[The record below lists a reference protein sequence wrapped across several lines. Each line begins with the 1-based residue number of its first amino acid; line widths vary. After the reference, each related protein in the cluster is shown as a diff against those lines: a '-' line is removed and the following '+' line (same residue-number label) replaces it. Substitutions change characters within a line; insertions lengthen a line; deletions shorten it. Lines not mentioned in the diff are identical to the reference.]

1 MERMKK
7 FQYKPLPVRRT
18 YIPKANGKLR
28 PLGIPAYEDRLVQG
42 VMANA
47 LNEVYEP
54 RFLNC
59 SYGFRPGRSAHDVV
73 RYINQTIMIHK
84 VNYVLDADI
93 KGFFDN
99 VDHEWLMK
107 FLAHDIQDKN
117 FMRYIKRFLIAGIM
131 EGTELK
137 DSDRGTPQGGL
148 ISPVLANVYLHYE
161 YLPDDETFSM
171 PALFLASIIFHV
183 GTDKNPSVTEM
194 LQQIEARLENY
205 PRYQELTKKA
215 ERIFDLNDPAELEI
229 FITLKQLIKIQYL
242 RPEVTPEA
250 YERMVRFTESSIA
263 EDKLDLVNKLIQIGR
278 KNMSREDL
286 DAIVAFINK
295 DKQRKNS

>member
-1 MERMKK
+1 MAQEAKGIRYQSEHFATVQGLMHSVNEQSLMAEHRKQNGKKAAGIDGVSKVQYDENAKENIQRLVERMKK

-99 VDHEWLMK
+99 LNHDWIMK
-107 FLAHDIQDKN
+107 FISSRITDNSVLRLVEK
-117 FMRYIKRFLIAGIM
+117 MLKAGI
-131 EGTELK
+131 LK
-137 DSDRGTPQGGL
+137 NGEFY
-148 ISPVLANVYLHYE
+148 VYSSN
-161 YLPDDETFSM
+161 LPDERL
-171 PALFLASIIFHV
+171 LFW
-183 GTDKNPSVTEM
+183 KN
-194 LQQIEARLENY
+194 IRL
-205 PRYQELTKKA
+205 
-215 ERIFDLNDPAELEI
+215 
-229 FITLKQLIKIQYL
+229 
-242 RPEVTPEA
+242 
-250 YERMVRFTESSIA
+250 
-263 EDKLDLVNKLIQIGR
+263 
-278 KNMSREDL
+278 
-286 DAIVAFINK
+286 
-295 DKQRKNS
+295 